1 MSYFERK
8 NWGTVDDNRL
18 AIPNIEEIYGEQRQE
33 NSVLYLIALSPLY
46 KQGSQ
51 AEKQLLN
58 YLSTSKYQYI
68 SCQTSKPNKVP
79 VLNNLFLLSRID
91 NSIIDCT
98 GSRSCCSRLIH
109 MAAAGI
115 SCSHN

>member
-51 AEKQLLN
+51 AEK
-58 YLSTSKYQYI
+58 
-68 SCQTSKPNKVP
+68 
-79 VLNNLFLLSRID
+79 
-91 NSIIDCT
+91 
-98 GSRSCCSRLIH
+98 
-109 MAAAGI
+109 
-115 SCSHN
+115 

>member
-68 SCQTSKPNKVP
+68 SCQTSKPNKWP
-79 VLNNLFLLSRID
+79 VLNNLVTIHGGVHLNQAKSERFYLHPNRP
-91 NSIIDCT
+91 
-98 GSRSCCSRLIH
+98 RLT
-109 MAAAGI
+109 
-115 SCSHN
+115 